1 LFIFGEFT
9 TVLQLF
15 CKVKEISISI
25 PRRLLMIWVNK
36 TRDNSMTSQG
46 TCVVSES
53 IFSELSENSNCL
65 DPTGIIFLSKL
76 LNASRQGEFT
86 QIYPNPDLKWKTS
99 HNLWLDYQIKKGY
112 GIIIC
117 ACWSALKW
125 WYGED
130 SMVHLTGKINL
141 WQEFWWLR
149 MMTIYGK

>member
-1 LFIFGEFT
+1 MHIWDARIKGLWGCVVGCVKRFAIGYLNGIQEVRGSIPLSSTLFYKALWGIPRRALFIFGEFT

-86 QIYPNPDLKWKTS
+86 QIYPNPDLK
-99 HNLWLDYQIKKGY
+99 
-112 GIIIC
+112 
-117 ACWSALKW
+117 
-125 WYGED
+125 
-130 SMVHLTGKINL
+130 
-141 WQEFWWLR
+141 
-149 MMTIYGK
+149 